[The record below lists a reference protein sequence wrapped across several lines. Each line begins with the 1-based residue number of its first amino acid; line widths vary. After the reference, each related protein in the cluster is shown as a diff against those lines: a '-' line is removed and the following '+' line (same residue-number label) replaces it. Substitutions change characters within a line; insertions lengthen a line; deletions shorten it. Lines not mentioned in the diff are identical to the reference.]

1 MDITLNQTNVK
12 NNLCYY
18 KIKIC
23 DKLRVI
29 HKEEEIKEKM
39 KIKVKLNYVYISC
52 DVMINIYSEV
62 KDLDVHIE
70 WIYDLIDQIE
80 WSLNILK
87 KYKDRHYKELQ
98 DKYKKIGEQAVN
110 KLIQDLEKENKK
122 QLTLYDN

>member
-1 MDITLNQTNVK
+1 
-12 NNLCYY
+12 
-18 KIKIC
+18 
-23 DKLRVI
+23 
-29 HKEEEIKEKM
+29 M

-62 KDLDVHIE
+62 KDLDVHIG

-98 DKYKKIGEQAVN
+98 DKYKKIGEKAVN
-110 KLIQDLEKENKK
+110 KLIHDLEKEKNE
-122 QLTLYDN
+122 NI

>member
-1 MDITLNQTNVK
+1 
-12 NNLCYY
+12 
-18 KIKIC
+18 
-23 DKLRVI
+23 
-29 HKEEEIKEKM
+29 M